1 MDTANLIEEAERWA
15 KNVSESPGNGTAGED
30 LYGAKLLCD
39 LAAALKA
46 SEERARKAEKTQE
59 QLYDEWRE
67 ELRVSERERD
77 AIAAANL
84 AANKRIVELE
94 YERDEER
101 RKVDALLESS
111 ALLRDERDAA
121 RAELARLTTP
131 LASAELAQI
140 EREHATVAA
149 NFDHDG
155 VSPKD
160 SAEAHRNRGVLLAEI
175 RRLTTEAETWMRR
188 AQGWESEAAI
198 ATERFNRL
206 ATAQPG
212 EPLDMDCGDSS
223 CAFAKTRGGMRT
235 NGGCRCLENLGFCRG
250 QTDSLRRMAAEIV
263 SLRKRLSDLTTPRPI
278 AEAPRNSG
286 SQIIALWMD
295 GDVVESMDVV
305 VWADMDDGEHPE
317 RKFWMNMAGDSVEHM
332 THYLPM
338 PEVKRPCWEP
348 KP

>member
-131 LASAELAQI
+131 
-140 EREHATVAA
+140 
-149 NFDHDG
+149 
-155 VSPKD
+155 
-160 SAEAHRNRGVLLAEI
+160 
-175 RRLTTEAETWMRR
+175 
-188 AQGWESEAAI
+188 
-198 ATERFNRL
+198 
-206 ATAQPG
+206 
-212 EPLDMDCGDSS
+212 
-223 CAFAKTRGGMRT
+223 
-235 NGGCRCLENLGFCRG
+235 
-250 QTDSLRRMAAEIV
+250 
-263 SLRKRLSDLTTPRPI
+263 RPI
-278 AEAPRNSG
+278 AEAPR
-286 SQIIALWMD
+286 D
-295 GDVVESMDVV
+295 GTWVLLQ
-305 VWADMDDGEHPE
+305 WAHQGIWEVGYPDHGEFRGRHGLVLHSAHNPPSH
-317 RKFWMNMAGDSVEHM
+317 F
-332 THYLPM
+332 LPL
-338 PEVKRPCWEP
+338 PEVKP
-348 KP
+348 